1 VSGVERQAITA
12 GRMATALSLAL
23 WLSACSG
30 AGAPPPAPSAGRLA
44 PDDPRAFE
52 PPPPHEPG
60 ARQRRSVTRIAE
72 RPPPGSREAESP
84 AAGTDSVASRPNSAE
99 GDEPSSGMAAGGTAL
114 GTFRNT
120 YYNFPNERHYRGA
133 KVSLFDARCRTIA
146 RVPIAFHDTLCV
158 QGSGSL
164 ASGVTVS
171 FARRN
176 CSCARTCPR
185 TGQQICFDRLDPDRF
200 PWGRGA
206 AGTAIVPLHSVAV
219 DVSVIP
225 LGTRLFIPEYVG
237 MPSEVG
243 GGPAHDGCF
252 VAEDRGIHVL
262 GQHVDVFTGDVA
274 VTRLWDRR
282 VPTNHGVHVFVGSPS
297 CERPTNGARPMS
309 STDRNGRSLRAM

>member
-1 VSGVERQAITA
+1 LRQRCRRGVAPN
-12 GRMATALSLAL
+12 ALAVAL
-23 WLSACSG
+23 LLGACSG
-30 AGAPPPAPSAGRLA
+30 AGAPPAAPPDGHVAT
-44 PDDPRAFE
+44 DDPLAFE
-52 PPPPHEPG
+52 PPPPHEPA

-72 RPPPGSREAESP
+72 RPLPGSRSAESS
-84 AAGTDSVASRPNSAE
+84 ATAGGESVGSDDD
-99 GDEPSSGMAAGGTAL
+99 GTGGGAAGGGLAASGTGL

-120 YYNFPNERHYRGA
+120 YYNFPNERNYRGA

-164 ASGVTVS
+164 ASGTTVS

-185 TGQQICFDRLDPDRF
+185 TGQQICFDRLDRGKF

-225 LGTRLFIPEYVG
+225 LGTSLFIPEYVG

-243 GGPAHDGCF
+243 GGPTHDGCF

-262 GQHVDVFTGDVA
+262 GQHVDIFTGDVA
-274 VTRLWDRR
+274 VTRLWDGR
-282 VPTNHGVHVFVGSPS
+282 VPTNQGVHVFVGSPS
-297 CERPTNGARPMS
+297 CAPATNGAEPGNPGPM
-309 STDRNGRSLRAM
+309 